1 VWHHER
7 VLERLAS
14 RALRALR
21 RRRSVV
27 LGYHGVGP
35 SAQGEDPHF
44 LRIPTERFELQVRL
58 LIEAGFEFTT
68 VADLTERAG
77 GGKPPPGL
85 VALSFDDGM
94 SDNHAV
100 VLPILRELGIPA
112 TVYVITGLIGQRN
125 PWFSPG
131 SEARMMTVDELREL
145 DAAGIE
151 LGAHTVHHA
160 DLSQLGEDDCLREM
174 VESRERLREIVG
186 TPVRTFAY
194 PYCRYGPV
202 ALEAAGKAAF
212 EAAVTGEG
220 RGSWSPLE
228 MKRSMI
234 TGNDGLPSF
243 VMKLWDLYQ
252 PLFES
257 APGRFFRGA
266 TRKIRR
272 RGHAT
277 PLSDPATAQPSSAG
291 HQAGERAARNTTVR
305 AAAEIAGKLA
315 TFVLFAALTRAV
327 GQKGVGQ
334 YVIALAFMQI
344 TTLPIGV
351 GTDQY
356 LLRQVARD
364 RANLDRLFFNI
375 LALKLALTVPVLTVA
390 LLVLNLIG
398 YDTRTREAAYVLT
411 VGLLLTLIGKT
422 FEGVF
427 NGTERGDLLALSL
440 VVQRIVT
447 AVMGLALLAAGY
459 GVVAVAASYS
469 AGSAVGVLTSG
480 LVLRR
485 HIGIP
490 GGKVDRRTWPG
501 LVTTS
506 FPFAIQDVF
515 NLLLFRLDAVILSL
529 LATQAAVG
537 RYGSAYRLLES
548 TLFVA
553 WALEGAFTAMYAYLG
568 RDSDPTVG
576 SVFQRSIKVSLV
588 LLLPVA
594 VPLIVLAE
602 PICVVVFGADFRAA
616 ADPLR
621 LLAPVVVIIC
631 VVVLSG
637 SLISSRLGPRRLVP
651 IAAMATALNTGLNL
665 ALIPSLD
672 DSGSALAMLITEIV
686 FVGFTMRLATRE
698 VGGID
703 WRATFVAPL
712 TAGLAM
718 AGSMLALMQLPL
730 VALAVGAI
738 VYVAV
743 FVMLERRISPADLS
757 FVEGLVRRSLPFAS
771 GSR

>member
-1 VWHHER
+1 M
-7 VLERLAS
+7 LERLAS

-44 LRIPTERFELQVRL
+44 LRIPTERFELQLRL

-68 VADLTERAG
+68 VAELAERAG
-77 GGKPPPGL
+77 GGRPPPGL

-94 SDNHAV
+94 SDNHSV
-100 VLPILRELGIPA
+100 LLPILRDLGIPA
-112 TVYVITGLIGQRN
+112 TVFVTTGLIGQRN

-131 SEARMMTVDELREL
+131 SDARMMTVDELREL

-160 DLSQLGEDDCLREM
+160 DLSQLGEADCMLEM
-174 VESRERLREIVG
+174 VESRERLEEIAG

-202 ALEAAGKAAF
+202 AMEAAGKAGFA
-212 EAAVTGEG
+212 AAVTGEG

-228 MKRSMI
+228 MKRSII
-234 TGNDGLPSF
+234 TGNDGLPTF
-243 VMKLWDLYQ
+243 VMKLWELYQ

-257 APGRFFRGA
+257 GPGRFFRA
-266 TRKIRR
+266 TTRRIRR
-272 RGHAT
+272 RGHAA
-277 PLSDPATAQPSSAG
+277 PLSDPVTLQPTAG

-344 TTLPIGV
+344 ATLPIGV

-356 LLRQVARD
+356 MLRQVARD
-364 RANLDRLFFNI
+364 RTNLDRLFFNI
-375 LALKLALTVPVLTVA
+375 LGLKLALTVPVLTMA

-398 YDTRTREAAYVLT
+398 YDTRTRETAYVLT

-469 AGSAVGVLTSG
+469 AGAAVGVITSG

-485 HIGIP
+485 YIGIP
-490 GGKVDRRTWPG
+490 RRKVNRRTWPG

-529 LATQAAVG
+529 LATQTAVG

-568 RDSDPTVG
+568 RESDPTVG

-712 TAGLAM
+712 AAALAM
-718 AGSMLALMQLPL
+718 GACMLALMQLPL
-730 VALAVGAI
+730 VALAVGAT

-771 GSR
+771 SSR

>member
-1 VWHHER
+1 M
-7 VLERLAS
+7 LERLAS

-35 SAQGEDPHF
+35 SAPGEDPAF
-44 LRIPTERFELQVRL
+44 LRIPTESFELQLHL
-58 LIEAGFEFTT
+58 LMQAGFEFTT
-68 VADLTERAG
+68 VAELAERAG
-77 GGKPPPGL
+77 GGRPPPGL

-94 SDNHAV
+94 SDNHSV
-100 VLPILRELGIPA
+100 VLPILQQLGIPA
-112 TVYVITGLIGQRN
+112 TVYVTTGLIGQRN

-160 DLSQLGEDDCLREM
+160 DLSALGEDDCLREM
-174 VESRERLREIVG
+174 VESRERLEEIVQ

-194 PYCRYGPV
+194 PYCLYGPV
-202 ALEAAGKAAF
+202 ALEAAVKAGF

-234 TGNDGLPSF
+234 TGNDGLASF

-252 PLFES
+252 TLFES
-257 APGRFFRGA
+257 GPGRLYRGA
-266 TRKIRR
+266 TRRIRR
-272 RGHAT
+272 RGHAA
-277 PLSDPATAQPSSAG
+277 PLSDPVSALPSSAG
-291 HQAGERAARNTTVR
+291 RRAGERAARNTTVR

-315 TFVLFAALTRAV
+315 TFVLFAGLTRAV
-327 GQKGVGQ
+327 GQEGVGS
-334 YVIALAFMQI
+334 YVIALAFMQVA
-344 TTLPIGV
+344 TLPIGV

-364 RANLDRLFFNI
+364 RGNLDRLFFNI
-375 LALKLALTVPVLTVA
+375 IGLKLSLTVPVLTVA
-390 LLVLNLIG
+390 LVVLNLIG

-411 VGLLLTLIGKT
+411 VGLLLNLIGKT

-447 AVMGLALLAAGY
+447 AVVGLTLLAFGY

-469 AGSAVGVLTSG
+469 VGSALGVLTSG
-480 LVLRR
+480 LVLRK

-490 GGKVDRRTWPG
+490 GGKVDRRTWLG

-529 LATQAAVG
+529 LATQTAVG

-568 RDSDPTVG
+568 RESAPTVG

-594 VPLIVLAE
+594 IPLMVLAE
-602 PICVVVFGADFRAA
+602 PICVLVFGADFRAA

-698 VGGID
+698 VGGIE

-712 TAGLAM
+712 AAGLAM
-718 AGSMLALMQLPL
+718 AGTMLALMQLPL
-730 VALAVGAI
+730 VAMAAGAI

-743 FVMLERRISPADLS
+743 FVTLERRISPGDLS
-757 FVEGLVRRSLPFAS
+757 FVEGLVRRSLPFA
-771 GSR
+771 GSSR

>member
-1 VWHHER
+1 M
-7 VLERLAS
+7 LERLAS

-35 SAQGEDPHF
+35 SAPGEDPHF

-58 LIEAGFEFTT
+58 LMEAGFEFTT
-68 VADLTERAG
+68 VADLAERAG

-112 TVYVITGLIGQRN
+112 TVYVTTGLIGQRN

-174 VESRERLREIVG
+174 VESRERLQEIVG

-202 ALEAAGKAAF
+202 ALEAAAKAAF

-257 APGRFFRGA
+257 GPGRFFRGA
-266 TRKIRR
+266 TRRIRR

-277 PLSDPATAQPSSAG
+277 PLSDPVTAQPSSAG

-327 GQKGVGQ
+327 GQEGVGS

-480 LVLRR
+480 LVLWR

-490 GGKVDRRTWPG
+490 RGKVDRRTWPG

-529 LATQAAVG
+529 LATQTAVG

-594 VPLIVLAE
+594 VPLMVLAE
-602 PICVVVFGADFRAA
+602 PICVVVFGTDFRSA

-651 IAAMATALNTGLNL
+651 IAAMATVLNTGLNL

-686 FVGFTMRLATRE
+686 FVGFTMRLATR
-698 VGGID
+698 GG
-703 WRATFVAPL
+703 RHR
-712 TAGLAM
+712 LA
-718 AGSMLALMQLPL
+718 
-730 VALAVGAI
+730 
-738 VYVAV
+738 
-743 FVMLERRISPADLS
+743 RH
-757 FVEGLVRRSLPFAS
+757 VRGTAS
-771 GSR
+771 GGPGHGGLDAGADAAAAGGAGGRSDRLRGRLRVAGAAHQPRRPELRGGAGQAQPSLRQQPLRRRRPG

>member
-44 LRIPTERFELQVRL
+44 LRIPTEVFEQQLRL
-58 LIEAGFEFTT
+58 LTEAGFEFTT
-68 VADLTERAG
+68 VAELAERAG
-77 GGKPPPGL
+77 GGRPPPGL

-94 SDNHAV
+94 YDNHAV
-100 VLPILRELGIPA
+100 LLPILRRFGIPA
-112 TVYVITGLIGQRN
+112 TVYVTTGLIGQRN

-131 SEARMMTVDELREL
+131 SDARMMTEDELREL
-145 DAAGIE
+145 DAAGLE
-151 LGAHTVHHA
+151 MGAHTVHHA

-174 VESRERLREIVG
+174 VESRERLEEIVG

-202 ALEAAGKAAF
+202 ALEAAGKAGF
-212 EAAVTGEG
+212 EVAVTGEG

-243 VMKLWDLYQ
+243 VMKLWELYQ

-257 APGRFFRGA
+257 GPGRFFRGA
-266 TRKIRR
+266 TRRIRR

-277 PLSDPATAQPSSAG
+277 PLSDPVTLQPSSAG

-315 TFVLFAALTRAV
+315 TFVLFAGLTRAV
-327 GQKGVGQ
+327 GQEGVGS

-344 TTLPIGV
+344 ATLPIGV

-364 RANLDRLFFNI
+364 RGNLDRLFFNI
-375 LALKLALTVPVLTVA
+375 LGLKLSLTVPVLTVA

-411 VGLLLTLIGKT
+411 VGLLLDLIGKT

-427 NGTERGDLLALSL
+427 NGTERGELLALSL

-447 AVMGLALLAAGY
+447 AAVGLSLLAAGY

-490 GGKVDRRTWPG
+490 GGKMDRRTWPS

-529 LATQAAVG
+529 LATQTAVG

-568 RDSDPTVG
+568 RDSSPTVG
-576 SVFQRSIKVSLV
+576 SVFQRSVKVSLV

-594 VPLIVLAE
+594 VPLMVLAE
-602 PICVVVFGADFRAA
+602 PICVFVFGADFRAA

-686 FVGFTMRLATRE
+686 FVAFTMRVATRE
-698 VGGID
+698 VGGIE

-712 TAGLAM
+712 AAGLAM
-718 AGSMLALMQLPL
+718 AASMLALMQLPL
-730 VALAVGAI
+730 VALAVGVI

-743 FVMLERRISPADLS
+743 FVTLERRISPADLN
-757 FVEGLVRRSLPFAS
+757 FVQGLVRRSLPF
-771 GSR
+771 G